1 LIAMAPVKL
10 TLPKGRER
18 PYPIHPRNYP
28 ENAWSTYRSVRFSDC
43 DAAGIVYTPNF
54 INLVNGVIED
64 FFLEQLRV
72 DYHGLMLKDRIGL
85 GYKSVDTDFFRPAL
99 MGDRLNFTV
108 LIEHV
113 GRTSIIYSV
122 HCVREVEEIMRC
134 RLVMVTTSLNTHNAI
149 NIPADL
155 KDALARYRDMCR

>member
-1 LIAMAPVKL
+1 
-10 TLPKGRER
+10 
-18 PYPIHPRNYP
+18 
-28 ENAWSTYRSVRFSDC
+28 
-43 DAAGIVYTPNF
+43 
-54 INLVNGVIED
+54 
-64 FFLEQLRV
+64 
-72 DYHGLMLKDRIGL
+72 MLKDRIGL

-149 NIPADL
+149 NIPPDL
-155 KDALARYRDMCR
+155 KDALSRYRDMCR